1 MCERIVINPGHHE
14 RYDIGAP
21 GPDGLTE
28 AWVNTQVAR
37 RLYGYGGYELKRQ
50 GETGV
55 GIVIA
60 ALKINKPDILVSL
73 HCNGYH
79 WKPGHCIHECHVYYW
94 KDDLDVYRR
103 EASEKL
109 ATLLAEKAQGAFA
122 ERGEVHT
129 FPLLRGDSGKLFT
142 PGVMKN
148 TAKRA
153 AVLVELGFVA
163 DPHVAAQMKTES
175 WQARAAAALD
185 GAMQEFV
192 K

>member
-1 MCERIVINPGHHE
+1 MSDRIVVNPGHHE
-14 RYDIGAP
+14 RFDIGAP
-21 GPDGLTE
+21 GPEGLTE

-50 GETGV
+50 GATGI

-60 ALKINKPDILVSL
+60 ALKLNRPDLLVSI

-79 WKPGHCIHECHVYYW
+79 WKPGHCLHECHVYYW
-94 KDDLDVYRR
+94 REDPDVCRR
-103 EASEKL
+103 EASEQL
-109 ATLLAEKAQGAFA
+109 ATLMAEKSQGTFA

-129 FPLLRGDSGKLFT
+129 FPILRENGKLLT

-153 AVLVELGFVA
+153 AVLVELGFVS
-163 DPHVAAQMKTES
+163 DPHCAAAMRSES

-185 GAMQEFV
+185 GAIQEYV
-192 K
+192 G